1 MTASAQT
8 PKAPVALVTGANRGI
23 GFEIARLLGERG
35 MTVLVGARDR
45 DRGRQAA
52 ARLRDA
58 GLDATALRLDV
69 TDQAS
74 IQAAADWI
82 AATHGRLDVLVNN
95 AAVSIDAGHS
105 PSQAT
110 LEQLRATY
118 ETNVFG
124 AVAVTITMLP
134 LLRRSPAGRI
144 VNMSS
149 ALASLGTWSNP
160 YLSLGPAPA
169 LAYASSKAALNAV
182 TVLFAYELRDSGIKV
197 NAAEPGMV
205 ATDMN
210 PHGTR
215 SPAQGAQIAVRL
227 ATLPPD
233 GPTGGFFAD
242 NGVVPW

>member
-1 MTASAQT
+1 
-8 PKAPVALVTGANRGI
+8 NRRI

-35 MTVLVGARDR
+35 MTELEGALDR
-45 DRGRQAA
+45 DLGRQAA
-52 ARLRDA
+52 ARLRHA
-58 GLDATALRLDV
+58 GLDDKALRLDI
-69 TDQAS
+69 TEQAT
-74 IQAAADWI
+74 IQTTAEWI
-82 AATHGRLDVLVNN
+82 AATHGCLDVLVNN

-160 YLSLGPAPA
+160 YLSLGP
-169 LAYASSKAALNAV
+169 
-182 TVLFAYELRDSGIKV
+182 
-197 NAAEPGMV
+197 
-205 ATDMN
+205 
-210 PHGTR
+210 
-215 SPAQGAQIAVRL
+215 
-227 ATLPPD
+227 
-233 GPTGGFFAD
+233 
-242 NGVVPW
+242 